1 MVVSCEEVWREI
13 SNYLEGEVDPG
24 LRAAIQEHF
33 RGCKHCTAVLDG
45 TRNVIEL
52 YGDER
57 MFEVPLGFSQR
68 LHRRLQENMPRS
80 RGLAFGWMVAVTA
93 AGLVVGGFE
102 VGGSSV
108 FTRPELRSEHAQPGS
123 GVPAQMMVVVSADG
137 KTFHAPGCRF
147 IHDKA
152 KLRTVT
158 VSEALREG
166 YAPCVRCM
174 KKYLS
179 GAVISRPAFAGT
191 EAHIPGSEAQSR
203 E

>member
-57 MFEVPLGFSQR
+57 TFEAPLGFSQR
-68 LHRRLQENMPRS
+68 LHRRLEENMPRS
-80 RGLAFGWMVAVTA
+80 RGPAFGWMVAVTA

-102 VGGSSV
+102 VGSSSV
-108 FTRPELRSEHAQPGS
+108 FTRPELRSEHAHPGS
-123 GVPAQMMVVVSADG
+123 GVPAQMMVVVSGDG

-147 IHDKA
+147 IHDKT
-152 KLRTVT
+152 KLRTVA

-166 YAPCVRCM
+166 YSPCVRCM

-179 GAVISRPAFAGT
+179 GSVISRPASADT
-191 EAHIPGSEAQSR
+191 EAHVPGSEAQSR

>member
-1 MVVSCEEVWREI
+1 
-13 SNYLEGEVDPG
+13 
-24 LRAAIQEHF
+24 
-33 RGCKHCTAVLDG
+33 
-45 TRNVIEL
+45 
-52 YGDER
+52 

-68 LHRRLQENMPRS
+68 LHQRLEESMPRS
-80 RGLAFGWMVAVTA
+80 RGTAFGWMVAVA
-93 AGLVVGGFE
+93 AVLVVGGFE
-102 VGGSSV
+102 MGSSSV
-108 FTRPELRSEHAQPGS
+108 STRPELRSEHAQPGS

-152 KLRTVT
+152 KLRTVA
-158 VSEALREG
+158 VSEALWEG

-179 GAVISRPAFAGT
+179 GSVISRPAFAGT